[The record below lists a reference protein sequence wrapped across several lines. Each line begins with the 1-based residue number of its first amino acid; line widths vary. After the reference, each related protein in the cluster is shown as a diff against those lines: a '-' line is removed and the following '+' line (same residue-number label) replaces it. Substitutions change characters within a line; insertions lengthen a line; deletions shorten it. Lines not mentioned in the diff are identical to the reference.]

1 MKMKIRMK
9 MKIKKHEESRY
20 KKQKNGNQKIFEK
33 IFLINCNNTE
43 KKFDNKMELNTL
55 KVL

>member
-9 MKIKKHEESRY
+9 MKIKKYEETRY